1 MSIWYYGRG
10 AGGCTWSCGTGAKD
24 VRMVTGGVAGGPYTD
39 SIRQMETKDEDEV
52 APAVQGGPGIHVVL
66 PGYMC
71 PKDMGLLDYNT
82 TDGRCC
88 TSVAPPLS
96 S

>member
-1 MSIWYYGRG
+1 
-10 AGGCTWSCGTGAKD
+10 
-24 VRMVTGGVAGGPYTD
+24 
-39 SIRQMETKDEDEV
+39 METKDEDEV

-88 TSVAPPLS
+88 AYLCRPTAIVMTLITPMLFLKYQHCGCWLVLLQVFVLTAVARIYS
-96 S
+96 GWHH